1 MTGPSARSANVVIVG
16 EAKKV
21 CFVVSP
27 MGDRDSLERIHADWL
42 VSEIIEPVVR
52 EVPGFIVKRADH
64 HKRTSPIDAQ
74 VMHYLLNSELVI
86 ADLSTHDPYV
96 FYDIAIRHISR
107 KPIIHMHR
115 DGEKLPFDAGLC
127 ESIGFSRLKPS
138 DLRTART
145 HLRQVVESVL
155 EEGYEVVNPISQ
167 FFSRVQVTPISA
179 AHSSAPARSQPS
191 LAPVSIEPAAQP
203 MVPSTT
209 SQRPERQRSPERSA
223 THSTAPPSAASV
235 HQMIEPSKGVAE
247 ALTTIERGANR
258 DTAAPEP
265 NLHPVTPQ
273 NGSESVVA
281 AGNAK
286 GSPEGLDDI
295 KARLEARLEEM
306 QASGH
311 EKSS

>member
-1 MTGPSARSANVVIVG
+1 MTGPSARSANVVVVG

-27 MGDRDSLERIHADWL
+27 MGERDSLEQIHADWL

-64 HKRTSPIDAQ
+64 HKRASPINAQ

-86 ADLSTHDPYV
+86 ADLSTHDAYV

-115 DGEKLPFDAGLC
+115 EGEKLPFDASLC

-138 DLRTART
+138 DLRTARA
-145 HLRQVVESVL
+145 HLRQVVDSVL

-167 FFSRVQVTPISA
+167 FFGRVQVAPMSSRDILPAAVRTP
-179 AHSSAPARSQPS
+179 QPS
-191 LAPVSIEPAAQP
+191 IVARGNPPAEHAPSLTTAGRTAQP
-203 MVPSTT
+203 QPETMLRSTT
-209 SQRPERQRSPERSA
+209 AVPVA
-223 THSTAPPSAASV
+223 APLAQP
-235 HQMIEPSKGVAE
+235 VAE
-247 ALTTIERGANR
+247 NPPLDPA
-258 DTAAPEP
+258 
-265 NLHPVTPQ
+265 H
-273 NGSESVVA
+273 
-281 AGNAK
+281 AK
-286 GSPEGLDDI
+286 VSPEGLDAI

-306 QASGH
+306 QTGH
-311 EKSS
+311 EEEEG